1 MQEHDEK
8 DELWE
13 LLGKAKKPAV
23 SMRFTADVL
32 RAVQKE
38 QERPRWPWGEFLR
51 GEWLRRVLAPT
62 AVAFAALTLCGVLW
76 MSNSEPQLNVPEEL
90 AFEEIENLDLA
101 SVDTEADFE
110 IIDDLD
116 VLLASEENQVWI
128 DDSPR
133 F

>member
-1 MQEHDEK
+1 MEDHDEQ
-8 DELWE
+8 DELWS

-38 QERPRWPWGEFLR
+38 QERPRWIWERFFR
-51 GEWLRRVLAPT
+51 GEWLRSVLAPT
-62 AVAFAALTLCGVLW
+62 TVAFAALTVLGVFW
-76 MSNSEPQLNVPEEL
+76 MSNSEPQLNIPDEI

-101 SVDTEADFE
+101 SEAEADFE

-116 VLLASEENQVWI
+116 MLLASEENLVWI